1 MSTAFET
8 HTIHQIPPDQRHG
21 RARDLFAVWFS
32 TNLTLLTVV
41 TGALGPGLFGL
52 SFTWSAIA
60 VVLGNLA
67 GAVFMALHAAQG
79 PMLGVPQMVQSRG
92 QFGFYGAVP
101 IIGLVVLMYIGFVA
115 SNFVVGGQALHA
127 ALPITGRRNAI
138 LLIALLS
145 LVPCC
150 MGYHTIHAWSKVV
163 SWVAGAIILH
173 CLWLG
178 YEAFP
183 PGTLRDMHGSVA
195 GFFSTFSTAALWQ
208 IAYAPYVSDSSRYLP
223 ADEAGRRTAFFTTY
237 IGTVVGTALSMIL
250 GCMVALH
257 GPGVSVAT
265 TLAQLAGQQATPV
278 MIVLSLSIALG
289 NAMSLYG
296 GALSAITVLQTFM
309 PDWRSALRER
319 LLVTCTLVA
328 IALGMALGMADS
340 FMKSYAAFL
349 DLLMAIMVP
358 WTAINLTDYY
368 LLRRGRYDVAS
379 FFAAMAERMAI
390 ATFPPCAPMASASP
404 LKCPSCRTGFIPA
417 AWPVACLGWTY
428 HGWWGCLLPPPSIS
442 APQPRAGASNGAL
455 PAFFQT
461 GSGLFT
467 YVPAPGPQQQA

>member
-60 VVLGNLA
+60 VILGNLA

-115 SNFVVGGQALHA
+115 SNFVVGGEALHA
-127 ALPITGRRNAI
+127 ALPMAGRRNAI
-138 LLIALLS
+138 LIIAVLS

-163 SWVAGAIILH
+163 SWVAGAVILY

-183 PGTLRDMHGSVA
+183 PGTLRDMHGSAA

-223 ADEAGRRTAFFTTY
+223 ADEAGRRTAFLTTY
-237 IGTVVGTALSMIL
+237 IGTVAGTALPMML
-250 GCMVALH
+250 GCMIALH

-265 TLAQLAGQQATPV
+265 TLAQLAGRQATPV

-309 PDWRSALRER
+309 PDWRAALRER

-379 FFAAMAERMAI
+379 FFRRDGGAYGY
-390 ATFPPCAPMASASP
+390 CN
-404 LKCPSCRTGFIPA
+404 IPA
-417 AWPVACLGWTY
+417 LCAYGIGIAIEIPFM
-428 HGWWGCLLPPPSIS
+428 
-442 APQPRAGASNGAL
+442 QNG
-455 PAFFQT
+455 FHT
-461 GSGLFT
+461 GSLARRLHGVDISWVVGLLVTAAFYIRAT
-467 YVPAPGPQQQA
+467 TTRRRT